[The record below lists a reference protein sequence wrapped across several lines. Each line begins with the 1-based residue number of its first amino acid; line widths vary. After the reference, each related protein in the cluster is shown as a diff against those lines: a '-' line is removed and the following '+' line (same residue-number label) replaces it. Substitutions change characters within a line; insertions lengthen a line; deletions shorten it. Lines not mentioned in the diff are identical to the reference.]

1 MSLSGRESA
10 ERAKLPYDLAALR
23 VELGL
28 LRVGHLLSREQL
40 LFRKYDPDQPRTPA
54 GETGAGQWTSGD
66 GGQEV
71 VADDG
76 SRVLSLR
83 IRSRP
88 SETWD
93 EQHGVVAPDGT
104 RTLFE
109 MEGRTQTIRDGETGE
124 ILSRATLVDGQ
135 VEPEAFVQ
143 NARAPDFSGS
153 RIKATVE
160 AALALLSVLSLRK
173 SRDGTAIFEAP
184 ASAYEPGADANHP
197 AMWVGR
203 VDQAE
208 LDAACPRRGEVQGIL
223 DDSVTQVRATGNF
236 MDAQDFGNKVHA
248 VAAAKIR
255 ALNDPNLVQE
265 ISYIHAKLDLDI
277 PEKPSEVPYGTQ
289 FSIRLDALEKS
300 DPLTVCIHDFKT
312 GKSGLAALRATQIAR
327 MVAVNFPGT
336 QRIIVNE
343 IRPSR

>member
-1 MSLSGRESA
+1 MSLSGRQSA
-10 ERAKLPYDLAALR
+10 EGATLPYDLAALR
-23 VELGL
+23 VEVGL
-28 LRVGHLLSREQL
+28 LRVEHLLSR
-40 LFRKYDPDQPRTPA
+40 KYNPDQPRTPA
-54 GETGAGQWTSGD
+54 GETGAGQWTSGED
-66 GGQEV
+66 GQDV

-83 IRSRP
+83 IRSQP

-93 EQHGVVAPDGT
+93 ERHVVVAPDGT

-109 MEGRTQTIRDGETGE
+109 MEGRTQTISDGETGE
-124 ILSRATLVDGQ
+124 ILSRGTRIDGR

-143 NARAPDFSGS
+143 SARAPQPS
-153 RIKATVE
+153 RSRTAAAVE
-160 AALALLSVLSLRK
+160 AGMALLSILSLRK

-184 ASAYEPGADANHP
+184 ASAYEPGSDANNP

-223 DDSVTQVRATGNF
+223 DDSVSQVRTTGNF

-265 ISYIHAKLDLDI
+265 VSYVPGTTEPVI
-277 PEKPSEVPYGTQ
+277 PDKTDPVPYGTQ

-300 DPLTVCIHDFKT
+300 DPLTVCVHDFKT
-312 GKSGLAALRATQIAR
+312 GKSGLAALRATHIAR
-327 MVAVNFPGT
+327 MVAINFPGT
-336 QRIIVNE
+336 RRIIVNE